1 MGWYCCGCHS
11 DMDLIIYLLG
21 MSTNIFNQRESLTYS
36 SDSQPHQFTIL
47 VCSIPFPSGGTCSET
62 VELFKLMYFLPF
74 IYVELFRLMSL

>member
-47 VCSIPFPSGGTCSET
+47 VCSIPFPS
-62 VELFKLMYFLPF
+62 
-74 IYVELFRLMSL
+74 